1 MCPVSHRWALVQFRD
16 AKNIRITVVTRETR
30 VPVGSESSA
39 RALSYAV
46 PHDTALLFTIAGA
59 FGAAFLLG
67 FGASKIGL
75 PPLVGYL
82 VAGIL
87 LGPHSPGFVADVGL
101 ASQLAEIGVILLMF
115 GVGLHFSPGDL
126 LRVRRIAL
134 PGALIQMAIATA
146 LGSGLALSWG
156 WSVSAA
162 IMFGLGLSVAS
173 TVVVLRVLESRG
185 LLDSIDGRVI
195 VGWLVV
201 EDLAVVLALVL
212 LPAVLEAVG
221 GASTQNTLPSG
232 GVAWAIALTLVKLA
246 AFIVLMGVVGRRAV
260 PWLLT
265 HVARSGS
272 RELFTL
278 AVLAVALGVAVGS
291 AALFGVSFALGA
303 FVAGM
308 VIGESDLSYR
318 AAADALPLQDAFAVL
333 FFVSVGMLIDPL
345 VLLMEPL
352 RLLETVVVVLLGNT
366 VVSAVLMVLLRHPLR
381 ASLRL
386 GASLGQIGEFS
397 FILAALG
404 VSLGVLSEDAR
415 SLLLGAALLTI
426 AINPLVFA
434 GLDRL
439 GEWIAARP
447 RLLDRLERRQAP
459 LVADTDHHAALAPDH
474 AILIGYGRVGRTI
487 GDALQR
493 VGVPFIAI
501 EQDRRVVEAMR
512 TIGVSTIYGDATQ
525 SGILNYAHPE
535 LARLLVIAS
544 PDPYH
549 ARYIITLARA
559 KNPNIDIIV
568 RTHSDQEQELF
579 ESMGVSKSL
588 MGERELALGMAYHS
602 LRALGCDDDRAD
614 DIVEQL
620 RGGIRMPT
628 REFSTLMPPAP
639 ARKG

>member
-1 MCPVSHRWALVQFRD
+1 M
-16 AKNIRITVVTRETR
+16 
-30 VPVGSESSA
+30 
-39 RALSYAV
+39 
-46 PHDTALLFTIAGA
+46 PHDTALIFTIAGA
-59 FGAAFLLG
+59 FAAAFLLG
-67 FGASKIGL
+67 FAASKVGL

-82 VAGIL
+82 VAGIM
-87 LGPHSPGFVADVGL
+87 LGPHSPGFVGDVGL

-126 LRVRRIAL
+126 MRVRSIAL
-134 PGALIQMAIATA
+134 PGALLQMGIATA
-146 LGSGLALSWG
+146 LGAGLALSWG
-156 WSVSAA
+156 WTGSAA
-162 IMFGLGLSVAS
+162 VVFGLALSVAS

-185 LLDSIDGRVI
+185 LLDSIDGRVA

-212 LPAVLEAVG
+212 LPAILEAVG
-221 GASTQNTLPSG
+221 GASTRNTLPSG
-232 GVAWAIALTLVKLA
+232 GVTWAIALTVVKLG
-246 AFIVLMGVVGRRAV
+246 AFIVLMGVVGRRLV

-308 VIGESDLSYR
+308 VISESDLSYR

-345 VLLMEPL
+345 VLLMEPV
-352 RLLETVVVVLLGNT
+352 RVIQTVAVVLVGNT
-366 VVSAVLMVLLRHPLR
+366 VASTVLMVLLRHPLR
-381 ASLRL
+381 ASIRL

-404 VSLGVLSEDAR
+404 VSLGVLTEDAR

-426 AINPLVFA
+426 ALNPLVFSL
-434 GLDRL
+434 LDRL
-439 GEWIAARP
+439 GAWIAGHP
-447 RLLDRLERRQAP
+447 RLLDRMERAKAP
-459 LVADTDHHAALAPDH
+459 RVMATEMYVAMQPNH

-493 VGVPFIAI
+493 MGVPFLAI

-512 TIGVSTIYGDATQ
+512 TIGVSTIYGDATL
-525 SGILNYAHPE
+525 SGILAYAHPE
-535 LARLLVIAS
+535 RARLLVVAS

-549 ARYIITLARA
+549 ARHIIAMARA
-559 KNPNIDIIV
+559 KNPNIEVIV

-579 ESMGVSKSL
+579 ESMGVSKAL
-588 MGERELALGMAYHS
+588 MGERELAFGMAYYS
-602 LRALGCDDDRAD
+602 LRALGAEDDRAD
-614 DIVEQL
+614 DIVQQL
-620 RGGIRMPT
+620 RGGARMPT
-628 REFSTLMPPAP
+628 QEFSTLMPPAP
-639 ARKG
+639 TTANRRA